1 MGSALPGA
9 APRLLRDQQRAAI
22 AYQCVAE
29 AVEGG
34 PEAAER
40 SSDASKRSTDASKR
54 STDARAYK
62 NLVLAIGV
70 DIRRMGLSAALAAV
84 ERGDAVGE
92 RLLGDLRRAPM
103 HICPPEDQD
112 LPTWVRGLGLT
123 AYMVVTRELLQ
134 FVVWLRRAVQS
145 PSMEL

>member
-40 SSDASKRSTDASKR
+40 SSDASKR

>member
-40 SSDASKRSTDASKR
+40 SSDASKR

-145 PSMEL
+145 PRMEL